1 MKSAGEKFK
10 FALSIQFYLV
20 LFAGAVS
27 LFVMYMMDEITFTRV
42 MLVLVT
48 WYASYLPVMF
58 ADVLASIEKNTE
70 PINYEKLAKA
80 LREAQQA
87 PTAKNAKTQQNS
99 VEIRE
104 ASDEPAICP
113 SCGTVNPSNRK
124 RCEQCGNNL

>member
-70 PINYEKLAKA
+70 PIDYVKLAKA
-80 LREAQQA
+80 LREAQHS
-87 PTAKNAKTQQNS
+87 PNENNTQKP
-99 VEIRE
+99 
-104 ASDEPAICP
+104 SDGAVTCP
-113 SCGTVNPSNRK
+113 SCGTANPNNRK